1 MKHKTRILTLRTIS
15 VLVLVALLAALS
27 PPSLQTGSV
36 ALAQTGP
43 PTLTVTSAGPTSI
56 QVSWTA
62 VADADSYRLIRW
74 NSGPNWDDV
83 GGVHT
88 TTSYTDTGL
97 TTGTKYFYQVTAVT
111 DGIEGPWSDR
121 QNAIPG
127 SLDAPVL
134 SATASIGQID
144 LSWTDVPG
152 AVSYNL
158 IFWTSGQAGWE
169 ELGGGAIDGTSYPH
183 TSLTNG
189 AEYFYQVR
197 AVNAANTRSDWSNQ
211 LSTTVPRPGM
221 PSAPASV
228 NAAYGNA
235 EVTLTWTAPTNT
247 GGSDITSYQY
257 RYGEMGGTLSA
268 WIPVGLALTATISSL
283 TNGTTYEFE
292 VQAMNAEGAGA
303 TGSDT
308 ATPATVPGV
317 PTSFTASATHNSVT
331 LSWGAPAD
339 DGGAQ
344 VSSYRIEVLDD
355 QTWGTLRTLPSSQV
369 NQYTHSSRDKSDRVP
384 IPHLRR
390 ERSRRR
396 FGRLNLHPHPG
407 QRARRAGSAGWPC
420 NVPVGSYIGRRR
432 RQG

>member
-36 ALAQTGP
+36 ALAPTGP
-43 PTLTVTSAGPTSI
+43 PTLTVTSAAPTSI

-83 GGVHT
+83 GGAHP

-144 LSWTDVPG
+144 LSWNDVPG
-152 AVSYNL
+152 AFSYNL
-158 IFWTSGQAGWE
+158 IFWTSGQAGWD

-189 AEYFYQVR
+189 AKYFYQVR
-197 AVNAANTRSDWSNQ
+197 AVNAANTRSEWSNQ
-211 LSTTVPRPGM
+211 LPTTVLQPGM
-221 PSAPASV
+221 PSAPTSV
-228 NAAYGNA
+228 NAASGNA

-247 GGSDITSYQY
+247 AGSDITSYQY
-257 RYGEMGGTLSA
+257 RYGEMGETLSA
-268 WIPVGLALTATISSL
+268 WTNVGLALTATIKSL

-308 ATPATVPGV
+308 ATPAATPGV
-317 PTSFTASATHNSVT
+317 PTNFTASATYNSVT
-331 LSWGAPAD
+331 LSWGAPR
-339 DGGAQ
+339 GRWWRP
-344 VSSYRIEVLDD
+344 SL
-355 QTWGTLRTLPSSQV
+355 LLP
-369 NQYTHSSRDKSDRVP
+369 H
-384 IPHLRR
+384 
-390 ERSRRR
+390 RSP
-396 FGRLNLHPHPG
+396 GRPDLGHPEDTAF
-407 QRARRAGSAGWPC
+407 QL
-420 NVPVGSYIGRRR
+420 
-432 RQG
+432 

>member
-43 PTLTVTSAGPTSI
+43 TLTVTSAGPTSI

-83 GGVHT
+83 GGAHP

-111 DGIEGPWSDR
+111 DSLEGPWSDR

-127 SLDAPVL
+127 SLDAPAL

-144 LSWTDVPG
+144 LSWTDVSG

-158 IFWTSGQAGWE
+158 IFWTSGQASWD

-189 AEYFYQVR
+189 AKYFYQVR

-211 LSTTVPRPGM
+211 LSTTVPQPGR

-228 NAAYGNA
+228 NAASRQRRGHAHLDRADQQRWLRHHQLPIPLRRNGRDIVGLDRSLA
-235 EVTLTWTAPTNT
+235 WPSPPRSAASPTARPTNLK
-247 GGSDITSYQY
+247 Y
-257 RYGEMGGTLSA
+257 R
-268 WIPVGLALTATISSL
+268 P
-283 TNGTTYEFE
+283 
-292 VQAMNAEGAGA
+292 
-303 TGSDT
+303 
-308 ATPATVPGV
+308 
-317 PTSFTASATHNSVT
+317 
-331 LSWGAPAD
+331 
-339 DGGAQ
+339 
-344 VSSYRIEVLDD
+344 
-355 QTWGTLRTLPSSQV
+355 
-369 NQYTHSSRDKSDRVP
+369 
-384 IPHLRR
+384 
-390 ERSRRR
+390 
-396 FGRLNLHPHPG
+396 
-407 QRARRAGSAGWPC
+407 
-420 NVPVGSYIGRRR
+420 
-432 RQG
+432 